1 MLLVG
6 SDDGVYRIDAFD
18 DSDAATDATEATRLL
33 DGGRTMRLRQ
43 FDGLDGVF
51 AATTEGLFHS
61 STGQQ
66 WTDCNV
72 PDGTVYAVGA
82 SNDGERLYVGTRPAA
97 IYATDAVTAVTTASG
112 EGVVADD
119 ADWRECDGFQDLPSR
134 DEWRLPRHENLAQVR
149 DVTADPAEADRI
161 VAGVEVGG
169 VHLSED
175 GGDTWQERAD
185 GVHDDVHELC
195 VVGPDRYVAATGF
208 GLYRTHDAGHS
219 WTRLDGDVPQRYFR
233 SAFALDGTVY
243 TGANM
248 ANSSTW
254 DDDDADPGCYR
265 VHDDGRLEPLA
276 IPDEAGTVTG
286 MGAADGDLVLAT
298 HRGHVFVQR
307 EGELS
312 EVGRFPTPADT
323 TGRYTPV
330 TWLSA

>member
-18 DSDAATDATEATRLL
+18 DPAVDSASATRLF
-33 DGGRTMRLRQ
+33 GGDRVMRLRQ
-43 FDGLDGVF
+43 FEGLSGVF
-51 AATTEGLFHS
+51 AATADGLSHS
-61 STGQQ
+61 SDGQR
-66 WTDCNV
+66 WTDLGV
-72 PDGTVYAVGA
+72 PEETVYAVGA
-82 SNDGERLYVGTRPAA
+82 SIDGERLYAGTRPAA
-97 IYATDAVTAVTTASG
+97 IYRTEWDDAAA
-112 EGVVADD
+112 ADD
-119 ADWRECDGFQDLPSR
+119 GDVAWTECDGFQDLPSR

-149 DVTADPAEADRI
+149 DVTADPAGEDRI

-175 GGDTWQERAD
+175 DGDTWAERAD

-195 VVGPDRYVAATGF
+195 VVGPDSYVAATGF

-243 TGANM
+243 AGANM

-254 DDDDADPGCYR
+254 DDGDADPGCYR
-265 VHDDGRLEPLA
+265 VHDDGRLDPLA
-276 IPDEAGTVTG
+276 LPDEAGTVTG

-307 EGELS
+307 DGAVS
-312 EVGRFPTPADT
+312 DVGRFPTPADT